1 MTIQQL
7 YEKRDFVRY
16 YIDKAPDKQL
26 VNDLITTTYNLV
38 PSKQNL
44 VPYGIHVWGPD
55 KDKQGILQ
63 ATKRDYHKEN
73 HNEQLL
79 APYLVIFTTR
89 LVTPNK
95 WVQLLIDKGHGHIV
109 TDPKHYQYD
118 KSIKNVM
125 LEVGMFTS
133 ILTGLCME
141 NDIDT
146 GYTLCQFPD
155 PINQTLFEERVLFIM
170 SLGYRVNNY
179 SKQWKQQFY
188 QSRGET
194 KPAINDVIT
203 YY

>member
-7 YEKRDFVRY
+7 YEKRDFIKH

-44 VPYGIHVWGPD
+44 VPYSIHVWGPD
-55 KDKQGILQ
+55 KDKQPILQ
-63 ATKRDYHKEN
+63 ATKRDYHAVN
-73 HNEQLL
+73 PNRQLL

-89 LVTPNK
+89 LVTANK
-95 WVQLLIDKGHGHIV
+95 WVQTLIDKGHEHLATSKDYKI
-109 TDPKHYQYD
+109 D

-155 PINQTLFEERVLFIM
+155 PINQSLFEERVLFIM
-170 SLGYRVNNY
+170 SLGYRANNY
-179 SKQWKQQFY
+179 TKQWKQQFY